1 MAKFIDSVGN
11 EHYCDDKIIDMS
23 KELAEIRIHGY
34 AMHDHIS
41 QLMAASGGTID
52 LREAKIKLDEIINGI
67 LTEYNEYVISK
78 LN

>member
-34 AMHDHIS
+34 AMHDHIN
-41 QLMAASGGTID
+41 QLMAASGEILD